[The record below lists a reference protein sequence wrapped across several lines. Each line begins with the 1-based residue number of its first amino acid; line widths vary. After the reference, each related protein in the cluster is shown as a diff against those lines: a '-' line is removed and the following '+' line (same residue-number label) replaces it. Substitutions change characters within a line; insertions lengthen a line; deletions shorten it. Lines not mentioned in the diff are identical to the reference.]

1 VGHNRV
7 RPTLF
12 VIRADYT
19 RLQAF
24 RGNFSKWV
32 TVPGERQRQKNKG
45 TLTAQLQIIRLM
57 PRCSQRCSQ
66 RRHKAG
72 VLSKV
77 GLPKQE
83 RNAMKD
89 IITEYLHYLV
99 LTGKEAHNAQ
109 TALDYL
115 QKYTQREQ
123 LHILYLGAKDA
134 EHLQESLLARGAYTK
149 ATVLNMIGRISSFY
163 DYLYSRKLVL
173 SNPFTGLYR
182 PKRPQSLPRN
192 ILSGDETNTL
202 LDSLKDF
209 NREEGITKRRML
221 YKAHVAAELLYA
233 TGMRKG
239 ELARLTVS
247 DVDCMHGTVRI
258 LDTKANRER
267 TVYMNDYCREIL
279 HIYIT
284 QVRSYIL
291 TERQDKELLFGS
303 SRNLGMWLNALLKE
317 RTQELQLSP
326 ITVHSF
332 RHNFGMHLLS
342 SGCDIRLIQQ
352 MLGHSSLLTTQV
364 YTRVDKH
371 DLQHVLDECH
381 PRSLQSAS

>member
-1 VGHNRV
+1 VLG
-7 RPTLF
+7 
-12 VIRADYT
+12 Y
-19 RLQAF
+19 
-24 RGNFSKWV
+24 K
-32 TVPGERQRQKNKG
+32 GERK
-45 TLTAQLQIIRLM
+45 T
-57 PRCSQRCSQ
+57 
-66 RRHKAG
+66 
-72 VLSKV
+72 
-77 GLPKQE
+77 
-83 RNAMKD
+83 MKEY
-89 IITEYLHYLV
+89 ISEYLNYLI
-99 LTGKEAHNAQ
+99 LTDKKSHNAQ

-115 QKYTQREQ
+115 QKYTEREQ

-134 EHLQESLLARGAYTK
+134 EHLQESFLAKGTYTK

-163 DYLYSRKLVL
+163 EYLYSRKLVL

-192 ILSGDETNTL
+192 ILSVDETNTL

-209 NREEGITKRRML
+209 NREDGITKRRML

-247 DVDCMHGTVRI
+247 DVDCIHGTVRI
-258 LDTKANRER
+258 LDTKANKER
-267 TVYMNDYCREIL
+267 TVYMNDYCREVL

-284 QVRSYIL
+284 EVRRYIL

-317 RTQELQLSP
+317 KSQELKFSE

-342 SGCDIRLIQQ
+342 AGCDIRLIQQ

-371 DLQHVLDECH
+371 DLLQVVDSCH